1 MTFADV
7 LRPAIVQRRV
17 GLLYDAMLVM
27 GGSALVALLAQ
38 VAIPLPFSPVP
49 LTGQTF
55 AVLLVGMV
63 LGSARGSLAVLVY
76 LADGAVGLP
85 VFAGGGA
92 GLARLAGP
100 TGGYLVGFVF
110 AAFVVGFLAKRGWD
124 RSVWRAGAAMLVG
137 NTLIYAVG
145 LPWLS
150 HFVGTQRAFLL
161 GLCPFVVGDCVKL
174 VLAALA
180 LPAGWKLLH
189 WFGKT

>member
-7 LRPAIVQRRV
+7 LRPAIEQRRV
-17 GLLYDAMLVM
+17 GLLYDAMLVI

-55 AVLLVGMV
+55 AVLLVGML
-63 LGSARGSLAVLVY
+63 LGSARGSLAVLLY
-76 LADGAVGLP
+76 LMEGAVGLP

-137 NTLIYAVG
+137 NALIYAVG

-150 HFVGTQRAFLL
+150 HFVGTQRAFFL

>member
-7 LRPAIVQRRV
+7 LRPAIAQRRV

-55 AVLLVGMV
+55 AVLLVGML
-63 LGSARGSLAVLVY
+63 LGSARGSLAVLLY
-76 LADGAVGLP
+76 LMEGAVGLP

-137 NTLIYAVG
+137 NALIYAVG

-150 HFVGTQRAFLL
+150 HFVGTQRAFFL

>member
-7 LRPAIVQRRV
+7 LRPAIAQRRV

-27 GGSALVALLAQ
+27 GGSALVAGLAQ
-38 VAIPLPFSPVP
+38 VAIPLPFTPVP

-55 AVLLVGMV
+55 GVLLVGAL
-63 LGSARGSLAVLVY
+63 LGGTRGGLAILVY
-76 LADGAVGLP
+76 LAEGAVGLP
-85 VFAGGGA
+85 VFASGGA

-100 TGGYLVGFVF
+100 TGGYLVGFLF

-124 RSVWRAGAAMLVG
+124 RNVWRASLAMLVG
-137 NTLIYAVG
+137 NALIYAVG

-150 HFVGTQRAFLL
+150 LFVGAQKALLL

-174 VLAALA
+174 ALAAFA

>member
-7 LRPAIVQRRV
+7 LRPAIAQRRV

-38 VAIPLPFSPVP
+38 VVIPLPFSPVP

-55 AVLLVGMV
+55 AVLLVGML

-76 LADGAVGLP
+76 LMEGAAGLP
-85 VFAGGGA
+85 VFSGGGA
-92 GLARLAGP
+92 GLVRLAGP
-100 TGGYLVGFVF
+100 TGGYLVGFLF

-124 RSVWRAGAAMLVG
+124 RSVWRAGLAMLVG
-137 NTLIYAVG
+137 NALIYAVG

-150 HFVGTQRAFLL
+150 HFVGTQRVLLL
-161 GLCPFVVGDCVKL
+161 GLYPFVVGDCVKL

-180 LPAGWKLLH
+180 LPAGWKLLR

>member
-1 MTFADV
+1 VTFADV

-55 AVLLVGMV
+55 AVLLVGAL
-63 LGSARGSLAVLVY
+63 LGSTRGSLAIIVY
-76 LADGAVGLP
+76 LAEGVVGLP

-110 AAFVVGFLAKRGWD
+110 AAFVVGLLAKRGWD
-124 RSVWRAGAAMLVG
+124 RSVWRAGTAMLVG
-137 NTLIYAVG
+137 NALIYAVG

-150 HFVGTQRAFLL
+150 HFVGAQRVLVL
-161 GLCPFVVGDCVKL
+161 GLCPFVIGDCVKL
-174 VLAALA
+174 VVAALA
-180 LPAGWKLLH
+180 LPAGWKLLC